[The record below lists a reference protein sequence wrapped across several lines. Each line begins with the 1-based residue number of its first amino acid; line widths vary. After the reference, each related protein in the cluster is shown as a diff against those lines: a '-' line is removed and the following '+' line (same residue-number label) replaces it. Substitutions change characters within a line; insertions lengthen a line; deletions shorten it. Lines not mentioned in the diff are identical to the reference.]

1 MRATGHSTLVKKLIQ
16 LPIPW
21 PFVISGSIVLQALLS
36 VKWERFDIDIFG
48 KTLGVDLIQSLLE
61 ESSYQNFYVRGDTN
75 DQYIIIN
82 ASETLKAVKDWYNY
96 QRNDHA
102 LPLST
107 VQVIELTEN
116 IIQPAA
122 CVHSFDLD
130 IVKNSWDGK
139 LIRINNCSSL
149 LQKTANV
156 SKHIGQLLAAM
167 GNVCGSLAN
176 PFKRLYELQKNRT
189 LTIDLTKWNL
199 SLSEDIIVNV
209 FRKIFHRFLKYTKR
223 GFTIKFD
230 EKDWGT
236 NNINLILNRLEKG
249 RSNKQRAKLVTEIIK
264 LYAKNY

>member
-1 MRATGHSTLVKKLIQ
+1 
-16 LPIPW
+16 
-21 PFVISGSIVLQALLS
+21 VISGSIALQALLS
-36 VKWERFDIDIFG
+36 VKWDKFDIDIYG
-48 KTLGVDLIQSLLE
+48 DEDGTSAIQTLLSNTG
-61 ESSYQNFYVRGDTN
+61 YQNFYVRGDTN
-75 DQYIIIN
+75 DVYIQIQ
-82 ASETLKAVKDWYNY
+82 ATQTLKSVKDWYNY
-96 QRNDHA
+96 QRNNHA

-230 EKDWGT
+230 GKDWGT
-236 NNINLILNRLEKG
+236 NNINLILSRLEKG
-249 RSNKQRAKLVTEIIK
+249 RSNKQRAKLVNEIIK